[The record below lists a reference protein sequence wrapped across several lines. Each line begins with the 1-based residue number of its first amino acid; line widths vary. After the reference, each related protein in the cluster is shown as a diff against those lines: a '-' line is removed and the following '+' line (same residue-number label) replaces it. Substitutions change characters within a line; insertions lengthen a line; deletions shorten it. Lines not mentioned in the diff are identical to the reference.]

1 MGLSAFLSNDM
12 SKQKIILEQIDQL
25 NNERRKTQENMIKIA
40 KELSDPEQLLIAAAS
55 EEFHEGIVGIVAGRL
70 AENHYKPS
78 LIMGINTQKGIAT

>member
-1 MGLSAFLSNDM
+1 
-12 SKQKIILEQIDQL
+12 
-25 NNERRKTQENMIKIA
+25 MIKIA